1 MTVVAAPRLKNI
13 LDQRS
18 EHISQ
23 MCSESETTQKT
34 AIDLAEETQKKL
46 GDLQAKVSKAEK
58 DLVETLKQ
66 NSQRKKDEIYHVS
79 LERTKQEKERIAQ
92 MSQQAFDEIS
102 SDIDNIVDL
111 ALKKVGYTK

>member
-18 EHISQ
+18 EHISR

-46 GDLQAKVSKAEK
+46 DDLQAKVSKAEK